1 MPQDQPGPLPAE
13 RLHRRTDLSHLG
25 IATSADLEPMPGLD
39 AFPRAR
45 GAIAFGERT
54 RARGFNIFATGE
66 SAARIKDD
74 VLHLLTEEALGRP
87 CPQDWVYVNNFA
99 TPHRPVALTLPPGRA
114 PTLRLAV
121 RDVVADLR
129 AGLPAVFESEDYEQR
144 RAAIQDS
151 FQGQAEK
158 AFQALGEKAADK
170 QLAIVRTPMGF
181 SVAPVEAGKVVPPEV
196 FNAWPEARQEAA
208 RVEMAKIQAE
218 LEQTVRVIPRMEKAR
233 REATRALEQETARVV
248 VDQAID
254 EARAGFQD
262 LPAVLDWIATLQ
274 ADLMEHVALFLA
286 AAQPKGEN
294 GDGPPPIDAAAAA
307 NARYDVNVLVT
318 TGEDGACAPVVV
330 ELNPTLGNLLGRVE
344 HHSQQGVLVTNYR
357 LIKPGSLHRANG
369 GVIMIDAR
377 ALLTEQMSWPA
388 LKRALVQGRIVI
400 EDIARLMGFSTTVSL
415 EPDPVPL
422 DVKVVLFGERA
433 LYYMLAAADPDFSE
447 HFKVLADF
455 DDDAE
460 RTPESEAMVA
470 RLIAGAI
477 RAEGLPPLAVDALAR
492 LVDHAA
498 RLADDGGRVALQPEP
513 MRDVAVEA
521 AQIATG
527 AGRDLVGAAD
537 IEAAIAAQ
545 RRRAGR
551 IEERMRASIVD
562 GVSLV
567 ETSGERVGQ
576 VNGLSVIQVGSIA
589 FGRPARISAR
599 VRPGNGAI
607 VDIER
612 EVELGG
618 ALHSKGV
625 LILSGYLAGR
635 YATDLPMAL
644 QASLVFEQ
652 SYGGVDGDSA
662 STAELCVLISALA
675 DIPIRQDLAITGSV
689 NQHGAVQAIGGVN
702 EKIEGFFD
710 LCAARG
716 LTGTQGVVIPASN
729 VRHLML
735 RRDVVEACAAG
746 RFGIWPVASVDD
758 ALALLTGIE
767 AGARRAD
774 GSFPEGSVHRRVEH
788 RLRQFAEMRRD
799 WAGEGSKRRV
809 P

>member
-1 MPQDQPGPLPAE
+1 MPEDQSGPLPAE
-13 RLHRRTDLSHLG
+13 RLYRRTDLSRLG
-25 IATSADLEPMPGLD
+25 VATSAELEPVPGLD

-54 RARGFNIFATGE
+54 RARGFNIFAIGE

-74 VLHLLTEEALGRP
+74 VLQLLTEEASSRP

-114 PTLRLAV
+114 PALRQAV
-121 RDVVADLR
+121 RDVAADLR
-129 AGLPAVFESEDYEQR
+129 AGLPAVFESEDYER
-144 RAAIQDS
+144 RRNAIQDS
-151 FQGQAEK
+151 FTGKAEK
-158 AFQALGEKAADK
+158 AFQALGEKAAGK
-170 QLAIVRTPMGF
+170 GLAIIRTPMGF
-181 SVAPVEAGKVVPPEV
+181 AVAPVEAGKVVPPET
-196 FNAWPEARQEAA
+196 FNAWPEDRQQAA
-208 RVEMAKIQAE
+208 REEMAKIQAE
-218 LEQTVRVIPRMEKAR
+218 LEQTVRVIPRMEKER
-233 REATRALEQETARVV
+233 RDATRALEQETARVV
-248 VDQAID
+248 VDQAIE
-254 EARAGFQD
+254 EARAGFAD
-262 LPAVLDWIATLQ
+262 LPAVLAWIETLR

-286 AAQPKGEN
+286 AAQPAGEN
-294 GDGPPPIDAAAAA
+294 GDGPPALDAAAAA
-307 NARYDVNVLVT
+307 SARYDVNVLVT

-377 ALLTEQMSWPA
+377 ALLTEPMSWPA

-422 DVKVVLFGERA
+422 DIKVVLFGERM
-433 LYYMLAAADPDFSE
+433 LYYLLASADPDFSE

-455 DDDAE
+455 DDDAD
-460 RTPESEAMVA
+460 RTPETEAMMA
-470 RLIAGAI
+470 RLVAGAI
-477 RAEGLPPLAVDALAR
+477 RAEGLPPLALDAVAR
-492 LVDHAA
+492 LIEHAA
-498 RLADDGGRVALQPEP
+498 RLADDGARVTLQTEP
-513 MRDVAVEA
+513 LRDVAVEA
-521 AQIATG
+521 AHFAQA
-527 AGRDLVGAAD
+527 AGRDVIAAAD
-537 IEAAIAAQ
+537 VDAAIAARRQ
-545 RRRAGR
+545 RAAR
-551 IEERMRASIVD
+551 IEERMRASILD
-562 GVSLV
+562 RIALV
-567 ETSGERVGQ
+567 ETSGSRVGQ
-576 VNGLSVIQVGSIA
+576 VNGLSVIQIGGIG
-589 FGRPARISAR
+589 FGRPTRISAR
-599 VRPGNGAI
+599 VRPGSGTI

-635 YATDLPMAL
+635 YATDIPLAL

-675 DIPIRQDLAITGSV
+675 EIPIRQDLAITGSV
-689 NQHGAVQAIGGVN
+689 NQHGEVQAIGGVN

-710 LCAARG
+710 VCAARG

-729 VRHLML
+729 TRHLML
-735 RRDVVEACAAG
+735 RRDVVEACGAG
-746 RFGIWPVASVDD
+746 RFAIWPVAGVDE
-758 ALALLTGIE
+758 ALQRLTGIP
-767 AGARRAD
+767 AGARRDD
-774 GSFPEGSVHRRVEH
+774 GTFPEGSIHRRVEH
-788 RLRQFAEMRRD
+788 RLRLFAEMRRD
-799 WAGEGSKRRV
+799 WASDAAKRRG